1 MGAPHR
7 LEHEIPSNNKAALPK
22 EGSRTVAGM
31 KFLCGGRRTYVY
43 FPETILAN

>member
-1 MGAPHR
+1 MGVPHR
-7 LEHEIPSNNKAALPK
+7 LEHGILSDNKAALHK
-22 EGSRTVAGM
+22 EGLRTVAGM